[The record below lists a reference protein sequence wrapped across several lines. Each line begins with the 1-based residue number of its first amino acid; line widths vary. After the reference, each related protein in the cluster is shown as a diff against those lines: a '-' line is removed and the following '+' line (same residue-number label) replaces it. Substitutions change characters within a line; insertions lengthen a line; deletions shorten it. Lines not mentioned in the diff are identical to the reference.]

1 MDTMQ
6 CCRVWDVQRLSCL
19 NINCLLSTNSGNS
32 PASIFLGTFP
42 FQIAGC
48 NQGNEVIVHMP
59 IWCLAQV
66 LIKYK
71 N

>member
-32 PASIFLGTFP
+32 PAFIFLGTFP

-48 NQGNEVIVHMP
+48 YEGNGSYNNAHAY
-59 IWCLAQV
+59 LG
-66 LIKYK
+66 LITCSDEI
-71 N
+71 